1 MYSLLNPSNPCP
13 MHVHLFIGEGHGMS
27 WLDRLLGRNETSGQ
41 VVQRLQMAPHPR
53 SRRSAAGSA
62 GADQDDIVQVIAKH
76 TAIDTDKVE
85 GHLEQDSRQNRLV
98 AEIPL
103 ATVRARRNGDGR

>member
-1 MYSLLNPSNPCP
+1 
-13 MHVHLFIGEGHGMS
+13 MS

-41 VVQRLQMAPHPR
+41 VAKQRLQMVLIHDR
-53 SRRSAAGSA
+53 
-62 GADQDDIVQVIAKH
+62 ADLPPGLLELIKDDIIQVIAKH

-85 GHLEQDSRQNRLV
+85 VHLQQSSHENRLV

-103 ATVRARRNGDGR
+103 LATRARTNGRK